1 MVATMTPK
9 LTEEGLAGAQ
19 KLGKGSLGKQL
30 NEVYASGAKALE
42 AGKSMIS
49 AHNSGANVAAAAQA
63 LANQTG
69 GNIMGF
75 TYE

>member
-1 MVATMTPK
+1 MAMSSPVLSGVNVGTKISHKDA
-9 LTEEGLAGAQ
+9 
-19 KLGKGSLGKQL
+19 KQL
-30 NEVYASGAKALE
+30 KSIMEAPAKNAENLAKFGSSG
-42 AGKSMIS
+42 ST
-49 AHNSGANVAAAAQA
+49 AAAAQA